1 MFHNQEPRSD
11 GTGGPAGIVLPLD
24 MVGAGM
30 YEA

>member
-1 MFHNQEPRSD
+1 MHSEELRDEGNG
-11 GTGGPAGIVLPLD
+11 GTGGIVIPLN

>member
-1 MFHNQEPRSD
+1 MHSEELRD
-11 GTGGPAGIVLPLD
+11 EGTGGPAGIVLDLN

>member
-1 MFHNQEPRSD
+1 MVHDEIERAESP
-11 GTGGPAGIVLPLD
+11 GGSAGVVLPLN